1 MAVNDLTITDVGTI
15 LTSIAKQATG
25 ASTLSVNNTKD
36 FITVAQTTLKVG
48 YDPLIASISQVL
60 SKTIFSI
67 RPYYR
72 KFAGINVSNQQF
84 GNITR
89 KLNISD
95 KDWET
100 DERLPLTDGASVDM
114 YKVIKPSI
122 LQTNFYGANKY
133 QRHITI
139 FKDQLDTAFSTPDE
153 FGRFITMVMQNATD
167 VIEQGHETLARSVIA
182 NFIGGILADEDN
194 RTRLPEGTGG
204 AGATGGAR
212 TIHLLTEYNELTG
225 QTLTAGTVYQAEN
238 FANFMKFVVARIKSL
253 SAMFTERT
261 QLYQTQITDK
271 PITRHTPYRNQKLY
285 LYSPTQYLTET
296 SVLTDLYNDQ
306 YMKLMDFER
315 VNFWQNP
322 NSPDALNVMPIYLK
336 SDGTLTS
343 PTAAVNEPHVFGVL
357 FDDEALGYTVVNQWS
372 ATTPFNA
379 AGGYS
384 NVYYHFTD
392 RYWNDFTEKGVVLL
406 LD

>member
-15 LTSIAKQATG
+15 LTSIAKEATG
-25 ASTLSVNNTKD
+25 AGSLSVNNTRD

-72 KFAGINVSNQQF
+72 KFAGINVSNQRF

-100 DERLPLTDGASVDM
+100 DERLPLTAAASVDM

-139 FKDQLDTAFSTPDE
+139 FKDQLDTAFATPDE

-182 NFIGGILADEDN
+182 NFIGGIVADKD
-194 RTRLPEGTGG
+194 RIT
-204 AGATGGAR
+204 R
-212 TIHLLTEYNELTG
+212 TIHLLSEYNELTG
-225 QTLTAGTVYQAEN
+225 QKLTDKSVYQADN
-238 FANFMKFVVARIKSL
+238 FANFMKFVVARVKSL

-261 QLYQTQITDK
+261 QLYQTQVTDK

-285 LYSPTQYLTET
+285 LYSPTQYLAET
-296 SVLTDLYNDQ
+296 AVLSDIYNDK
-306 YMKLMDFER
+306 YMKLIDFER

-322 NSPDALNVMPIYLK
+322 NTSDAIDVAPIYLK
-336 SDGTLTS
+336 SDGTLTTPS
-343 PTAAVNEPHVFGVL
+343 EPVYEPHVFGVL

>member
-36 FITVAQTTLKVG
+36 FITVAQTALKVG

-100 DERLPLTDGASVDM
+100 DERLPLTDAASVDM

-139 FKDQLDTAFSTPDE
+139 FKDQLDTAFASPDE

-194 RTRLPEGTGG
+194 
-204 AGATGGAR
+204 GAR

-225 QTLTAGTVYQAEN
+225 QSLTAETVYQADN
-238 FANFMKFVVARIKSL
+238 FGNFMKFVVARIKSL

-261 QLYQTQITDK
+261 QLYQTQVTGK

-296 SVLTDLYNDQ
+296 AVLTDLYNDQ

-322 NSPDALNVMPIYLK
+322 NSPDAINVMPIYLQ

-384 NVYYHFTD
+384 NIYYHFTD

>member
-15 LTSIAKQATG
+15 LTNIAKQATG
-25 ASTLSVNNTKD
+25 ASALSVNNTKD

-48 YDPLIASISQVL
+48 YDPLITSISQVL

-100 DERLPLTDGASVDM
+100 DERLPLTDAASVDM

-139 FKDQLDTAFSTPDE
+139 FKDQLDTAFASPDE

-182 NFIGGILADEDN
+182 NFIGGILADEVN
-194 RTRLPEGTGG
+194 GT
-204 AGATGGAR
+204 R
-212 TIHLLTEYNELTG
+212 TIHLLTEYNKLTG
-225 QTLTAGTVYQAEN
+225 QTLTADTVYQADN
-238 FANFMKFVVARIKSL
+238 FGNFMKFVVARIKSL

-261 QLYQTQITDK
+261 LLYQTQVTNK

-285 LYSPTQYLTET
+285 LFSPAQYLTET
-296 SVLTDLYNDQ
+296 AVLTDLYNDQ

-322 NSPDALNVMPIYLK
+322 NSPDTLNVMPIYLK

-343 PTAAVNEPHVFGVL
+343 PTKEVNKPHVFGVL

>member
-36 FITVAQTTLKVG
+36 FITVAQTALKVG

-60 SKTIFSI
+60 SKTIFSV

-100 DERLPLTDGASVDM
+100 DERLPLTDAASVDM

-139 FKDQLDTAFSTPDE
+139 FKDQLDTAFASPDE

-194 RTRLPEGTGG
+194 GT
-204 AGATGGAR
+204 R

-225 QTLTAGTVYQAEN
+225 QTLTAETVYQPNN
-238 FANFMKFVVARIKSL
+238 FSNFMKFVAARIKSL

-261 QLYQTQITDK
+261 QLYQTQVTGK

-296 SVLTDLYNDQ
+296 AVLSDIYNDQ
-306 YMKLMDFER
+306 YMQLMDFER

-322 NSPDALNVMPIYLK
+322 NSPDAINVMPIYLK

-343 PTAAVNEPHVFGVL
+343 PAAAVNEPHVFGVL

>member
-25 ASTLSVNNTKD
+25 ASVLSVNNTKD

-60 SKTIFSI
+60 SKTIFSV

-153 FGRFITMVMQNATD
+153 FGRFVTMVMQNATD

-182 NFIGGILADEDN
+182 NFIGGILADEGN
-194 RTRLPEGTGG
+194 K
-204 AGATGGAR
+204 AR

-225 QTLTAGTVYQAEN
+225 QTLTAETVYQPNN
-238 FANFMKFVVARIKSL
+238 FANFMKFVAARVKSL

-261 QLYQTQITDK
+261 QLYQTQVTGK

-296 SVLTDLYNDQ
+296 TVLSDIYNDQ

>member
-100 DERLPLTDGASVDM
+100 DERLPLTDAASVDM

-194 RTRLPEGTGG
+194 GT
-204 AGATGGAR
+204 R
-212 TIHLLTEYNELTG
+212 TIHLLAEYNELTG
-225 QTLTAGTVYQAEN
+225 QTLTAETVYQADN
-238 FANFMKFVVARIKSL
+238 FGNFMKFVVARIKSL

-261 QLYQTQITDK
+261 QLYQTQVTGK

-285 LYSPTQYLTET
+285 LFSPTQYLTET
-296 SVLTDLYNDQ
+296 AVLSDLYNDQ

-322 NSPDALNVMPIYLK
+322 NSPDAINVMPIYLQ

-343 PTAAVNEPHVFGVL
+343 PAAAVNEPHVFGVL
-357 FDDEALGYTVVNQWS
+357 FDDEALGYTIVNQWS

>member
-139 FKDQLDTAFSTPDE
+139 FKDQLDTAFASPDE

-194 RTRLPEGTGG
+194 DT
-204 AGATGGAR
+204 R

-225 QTLTAGTVYQAEN
+225 QTLTAETVYQPEN
-238 FANFMKFVVARIKSL
+238 FGNFMKFVVARIKSL

-261 QLYQTQITDK
+261 QLYQTQVTDK

-296 SVLTDLYNDQ
+296 AVLSDIYNDQ

-343 PTAAVNEPHVFGVL
+343 PTAAVNKPHVFGVL

>member
-36 FITVAQTTLKVG
+36 FITVAQTALKVG

-100 DERLPLTDGASVDM
+100 DERLPLTDAASVDM

-194 RTRLPEGTGG
+194 KT
-204 AGATGGAR
+204 R

-225 QTLTAGTVYQAEN
+225 QTLTAETVYQADN
-238 FANFMKFVVARIKSL
+238 FGNFMKFVVARVKSL

-261 QLYQTQITDK
+261 QLYQTQVTDK
-271 PITRHTPYRNQKLY
+271 PITRHTPYRNQKLF

-296 SVLTDLYNDQ
+296 AVLSDLYNDQ

-322 NSPDALNVMPIYLK
+322 NSPDTLNVMPIYLK

-343 PTAAVNEPHVFGVL
+343 PAAAVNEPHVFGVL

>member
-36 FITVAQTTLKVG
+36 FITVAQTALKVG

-100 DERLPLTDGASVDM
+100 DERLPLTDAASVDM

-139 FKDQLDTAFSTPDE
+139 FKDQLDTAFASPDE

-194 RTRLPEGTGG
+194 DT
-204 AGATGGAR
+204 R

-225 QTLTAGTVYQAEN
+225 QTLTAETVYQADN
-238 FANFMKFVVARIKSL
+238 FGNFMKFVVARIKSL

-261 QLYQTQITDK
+261 QLYQTQVTGK

-285 LYSPTQYLTET
+285 LFSPTQYLTET
-296 SVLTDLYNDQ
+296 AVLSDLYNDQ

-343 PTAAVNEPHVFGVL
+343 PAAAINEPHVFGVL

>member
-36 FITVAQTTLKVG
+36 FITVAQTALKVG

-100 DERLPLTDGASVDM
+100 DERLPLTDAASVDM

-139 FKDQLDTAFSTPDE
+139 FKDQLDTAFSSPDE

-194 RTRLPEGTGG
+194 GT
-204 AGATGGAR
+204 R
-212 TIHLLTEYNELTG
+212 TIHLLTEYNDLTG
-225 QTLTAGTVYQAEN
+225 QTLTAETVYQADN
-238 FANFMKFVVARIKSL
+238 FGNFMKFVVARIKSL

-261 QLYQTQITDK
+261 QLYQTQVTGK

-285 LYSPTQYLTET
+285 LFSPTQYLTET
-296 SVLTDLYNDQ
+296 AVLSDLYNDQ

-322 NSPDALNVMPIYLK
+322 NSPDALNVMPIYLQ

-343 PTAAVNEPHVFGVL
+343 PSAAVNEPHVFGVL

-384 NVYYHFTD
+384 NVFYHFTD

>member
-25 ASTLSVNNTKD
+25 ASTLSVNSTKD

-100 DERLPLTDGASVDM
+100 DERLPLTDAASVDM

-139 FKDQLDTAFSTPDE
+139 FKDQLDTAFASPDE

-167 VIEQGHETLARSVIA
+167 VIEHGHETLARSVIA

-194 RTRLPEGTGG
+194 GT
-204 AGATGGAR
+204 R

-225 QTLTAGTVYQAEN
+225 QTLTAETVYQADN
-238 FANFMKFVVARIKSL
+238 FGNFMKFVVARIKSL

-261 QLYQTQITDK
+261 QLFQTQVTDK

-285 LYSPTQYLTET
+285 LFSPTQYLTET
-296 SVLTDLYNDQ
+296 AVLTDLYNDQ

-343 PTAAVNEPHVFGVL
+343 PTAAVNKPHVFGVL

>member
-194 RTRLPEGTGG
+194 GT
-204 AGATGGAR
+204 R
-212 TIHLLTEYNELTG
+212 TIHLLTEYNDLTG
-225 QTLTAGTVYQAEN
+225 QTLTAETVYQADN
-238 FANFMKFVVARIKSL
+238 FGNFMKFVVARIKSL

-261 QLYQTQITDK
+261 LLYQTQVTGK

-285 LYSPTQYLTET
+285 LFSPTQYLTET
-296 SVLTDLYNDQ
+296 AVLSDLYNDQ

-322 NSPDALNVMPIYLK
+322 NSPDALNVMPIYLQ

-343 PTAAVNEPHVFGVL
+343 PAAAVNEPHVFGVL

>member
-1 MAVNDLTITDVGTI
+1 MPVNDLTITDVGTI

-100 DERLPLTDGASVDM
+100 DERLALTDAASVDM

-139 FKDQLDTAFSTPDE
+139 FKDQLDTAFASPDE

-194 RTRLPEGTGG
+194 GT
-204 AGATGGAR
+204 R

-225 QTLTAGTVYQAEN
+225 QTLTAETVYQADN
-238 FANFMKFVVARIKSL
+238 FGNFMKFVVARIKSL

-261 QLYQTQITDK
+261 LLYQTQVTDK

-285 LYSPTQYLTET
+285 LFSPTQYLTET
-296 SVLTDLYNDQ
+296 AVLTDLYNDQ

-343 PTAAVNEPHVFGVL
+343 PTEAVNKPHVFGVL

>member
-100 DERLPLTDGASVDM
+100 DERLPLTDAASVDM

-167 VIEQGHETLARSVIA
+167 VIEQAHETLARSVIA

-194 RTRLPEGTGG
+194 KT
-204 AGATGGAR
+204 R

-225 QTLTAGTVYQAEN
+225 QTLTAETVYQADN
-238 FANFMKFVVARIKSL
+238 FGNFMKFVVARIKSM

-261 QLYQTQITDK
+261 QLYQTQVTGK

-296 SVLTDLYNDQ
+296 AVLTDLYNDQ

>member
-1 MAVNDLTITDVGTI
+1 MSVNDLTITDVGTI

-25 ASTLSVNNTKD
+25 ASALSVNNTKD

-100 DERLPLTDGASVDM
+100 DERLPLTDAASVDM

-139 FKDQLDTAFSTPDE
+139 FKDQLDTAFASPDE

-167 VIEQGHETLARSVIA
+167 VIEHGHETLARSVIA
-182 NFIGGILADEDN
+182 NFIGGILADEDK
-194 RTRLPEGTGG
+194 GT
-204 AGATGGAR
+204 R
-212 TIHLLTEYNELTG
+212 TIHLLAEYNKLTG
-225 QTLTAGTVYQAEN
+225 QTLTAETVYQADN
-238 FANFMKFVVARIKSL
+238 FGNFMKFVVARIKSL

-261 QLYQTQITDK
+261 QLFQTQVTGK

-285 LYSPTQYLTET
+285 LFSPTQYLTET
-296 SVLTDLYNDQ
+296 AVLTDLYNDQ

-336 SDGTLTS
+336 SDGKLTS
-343 PTAAVNEPHVFGVL
+343 PTAAVNKPHVFGVL

>member
-1 MAVNDLTITDVGTI
+1 MTD
-15 LTSIAKQATG
+15 A
-25 ASTLSVNNTKD
+25 
-36 FITVAQTTLKVG
+36 
-48 YDPLIASISQVL
+48 
-60 SKTIFSI
+60 
-67 RPYYR
+67 
-72 KFAGINVSNQQF
+72 
-84 GNITR
+84 
-89 KLNISD
+89 
-95 KDWET
+95 
-100 DERLPLTDGASVDM
+100 ASVDM

-139 FKDQLDTAFSTPDE
+139 FKDQLDTAFASPDE

-167 VIEQGHETLARSVIA
+167 VIEHGHETLARSVIA

-194 RTRLPEGTGG
+194 GT
-204 AGATGGAR
+204 R
-212 TIHLLTEYNELTG
+212 TIHLLSEYKELTG
-225 QTLTAGTVYQAEN
+225 QTLTAETVYQADN
-238 FANFMKFVVARIKSL
+238 FGNFMKFVVARIKSL

-261 QLYQTQITDK
+261 QLYQTQLTDK

-285 LYSPTQYLTET
+285 LFSPTQYLTET
-296 SVLTDLYNDQ
+296 AVLTDLYNDQ

-343 PTAAVNEPHVFGVL
+343 PTEAVNKPHVFGVL

>member
-100 DERLPLTDGASVDM
+100 DERLPLTDAASVDM

-139 FKDQLDTAFSTPDE
+139 FKDQLDTAFASPDE

-194 RTRLPEGTGG
+194 GT
-204 AGATGGAR
+204 R

-225 QTLTAGTVYQAEN
+225 QTLTAETVYQADN
-238 FANFMKFVVARIKSL
+238 FGNFMKFVVARIKSL

-261 QLYQTQITDK
+261 KLYQTQVTDK

-285 LYSPTQYLTET
+285 LFSPTQYLTET
-296 SVLTDLYNDQ
+296 AVLTDLYNDQ

-343 PTAAVNEPHVFGVL
+343 PTTAVNEAHVFGVL

>member
-1 MAVNDLTITDVGTI
+1 MAVHDLTITDVGTI

-100 DERLPLTDGASVDM
+100 DERLPLTDAASVDM

-139 FKDQLDTAFSTPDE
+139 FKDQLDTAFASPDE

-194 RTRLPEGTGG
+194 GT
-204 AGATGGAR
+204 R

-225 QTLTAGTVYQAEN
+225 QTLTAETVYQADN
-238 FANFMKFVVARIKSL
+238 FGNFMKFVVARIKSL

-261 QLYQTQITDK
+261 LLYQTQVTDK

-285 LYSPTQYLTET
+285 LFSPTQYLTET
-296 SVLTDLYNDQ
+296 AVLTDLYNDQ

-336 SDGTLTS
+336 SDGKLTS
-343 PTAAVNEPHVFGVL
+343 PTAPVNKPHVFGVL

>member
-25 ASTLSVNNTKD
+25 ASALSVNNTKD

-100 DERLPLTDGASVDM
+100 DERLPLTDAASVDM

-139 FKDQLDTAFSTPDE
+139 FKDQLDTAFASPDE
-153 FGRFITMVMQNATD
+153 FGRFITMVMQNAAD

-194 RTRLPEGTGG
+194 GT
-204 AGATGGAR
+204 R

-225 QTLTAGTVYQAEN
+225 QTLTDENVYQADN
-238 FANFMKFVVARIKSL
+238 FGNFMKFVVARIKSL

-261 QLYQTQITDK
+261 QLYQTQVTDK

-296 SVLTDLYNDQ
+296 AVLTDLYNDQ

-322 NSPDALNVMPIYLK
+322 NSPDAINVMPIYLQ

-343 PTAAVNEPHVFGVL
+343 PTAEVNEPHVFGVL

>member
-36 FITVAQTTLKVG
+36 FITVAQTALKIG

-100 DERLPLTDGASVDM
+100 DERLPLTDAASVDM

-139 FKDQLDTAFSTPDE
+139 FKDQLDTAFASPDE

-194 RTRLPEGTGG
+194 GT
-204 AGATGGAR
+204 R

-225 QTLTAGTVYQAEN
+225 QTLTAENVYQADN
-238 FANFMKFVVARIKSL
+238 FGNFMKFVVARIKSL

-261 QLYQTQITDK
+261 QLYQTQVTGK

-285 LYSPTQYLTET
+285 LFSPTQYLTET
-296 SVLTDLYNDQ
+296 AVLSDLYNDQ
-306 YMKLMDFER
+306 YMQLMDFER

-322 NSPDALNVMPIYLK
+322 NSPDAINVMPIYLQ

-343 PTAAVNEPHVFGVL
+343 PTVAVNEPHVFGVL

-384 NVYYHFTD
+384 NIYYHFTD

>member
-25 ASTLSVNNTKD
+25 VSTLSVNNTKD

-194 RTRLPEGTGG
+194 DT
-204 AGATGGAR
+204 R

-225 QTLTAGTVYQAEN
+225 QTLTAETVYQPDN

-261 QLYQTQITDK
+261 QLYQTQVTDK

-296 SVLTDLYNDQ
+296 AVLSDIYNDQ

-343 PTAAVNEPHVFGVL
+343 PAAAVNEPHVFGVL

>member
-1 MAVNDLTITDVGTI
+1 M
-15 LTSIAKQATG
+15 
-25 ASTLSVNNTKD
+25 
-36 FITVAQTTLKVG
+36 
-48 YDPLIASISQVL
+48 
-60 SKTIFSI
+60 
-67 RPYYR
+67 
-72 KFAGINVSNQQF
+72 
-84 GNITR
+84 
-89 KLNISD
+89 
-95 KDWET
+95 
-100 DERLPLTDGASVDM
+100 
-114 YKVIKPSI
+114 
-122 LQTNFYGANKY
+122 
-133 QRHITI
+133 
-139 FKDQLDTAFSTPDE
+139 
-153 FGRFITMVMQNATD
+153 
-167 VIEQGHETLARSVIA
+167 
-182 NFIGGILADEDN
+182 
-194 RTRLPEGTGG
+194 
-204 AGATGGAR
+204 
-212 TIHLLTEYNELTG
+212 TEYNDLTG
-225 QTLTAGTVYQAEN
+225 QTLTAETVYQPDN

-261 QLYQTQITDK
+261 QLYQTQVTDK

-285 LYSPTQYLTET
+285 LFSPTQYLTET
-296 SVLTDLYNDQ
+296 AVLSDLYNDQ

-322 NSPDALNVMPIYLK
+322 NSPDALNVMPIYLQ

-343 PTAAVNEPHVFGVL
+343 PSAAVNEPHVFGVL

>member
-36 FITVAQTTLKVG
+36 FITVAQTALKVG

-100 DERLPLTDGASVDM
+100 DERLPLTDAASVDM

-139 FKDQLDTAFSTPDE
+139 FKDQLDTAFSSPDE

-194 RTRLPEGTGG
+194 GT
-204 AGATGGAR
+204 R
-212 TIHLLTEYNELTG
+212 TIHLLTEYNDLTG
-225 QTLTAGTVYQAEN
+225 QTLTAETVYQADN
-238 FANFMKFVVARIKSL
+238 FGNFMKFVVARIKSL

-261 QLYQTQITDK
+261 QLYQTQVTGK

-285 LYSPTQYLTET
+285 LFSPTQYLTET
-296 SVLTDLYNDQ
+296 AVLSDLYNDQ

-322 NSPDALNVMPIYLK
+322 NSPDALNVMPIYLQ

-343 PTAAVNEPHVFGVL
+343 PSAAVNEPHVFGVL
-357 FDDEALGYTVVNQWS
+357 FDDDALGYTVVNQWS

>member
-100 DERLPLTDGASVDM
+100 DERLPLTDAASVDM

-167 VIEQGHETLARSVIA
+167 VIEQAHETLARSVIA

-194 RTRLPEGTGG
+194 ET
-204 AGATGGAR
+204 R

-225 QTLTAGTVYQAEN
+225 QTLTAETVYQADN
-238 FANFMKFVVARIKSL
+238 FGNFMKFVVARIKSM

-261 QLYQTQITDK
+261 QLYQTQVTGK

-296 SVLTDLYNDQ
+296 AVLTDLYNDQ

>member
-36 FITVAQTTLKVG
+36 FITVAQTALKVG

-60 SKTIFSI
+60 SKTIFSV

-100 DERLPLTDGASVDM
+100 DERLPLTDAASVDM

-139 FKDQLDTAFSTPDE
+139 FKDQLDTAFATPDE

-194 RTRLPEGTGG
+194 GT
-204 AGATGGAR
+204 R

-225 QTLTAGTVYQAEN
+225 QTLTAETVYQAEN
-238 FANFMKFVVARIKSL
+238 FGNFMKFVVARIKSL

-261 QLYQTQITDK
+261 QLYQTQVTGK

-285 LYSPTQYLTET
+285 LFSPTQYLTET
-296 SVLTDLYNDQ
+296 AVLSDLYNDQ
-306 YMKLMDFER
+306 YMQLMDFER

-322 NSPDALNVMPIYLK
+322 NSPDAINVMPIYLQ

-343 PTAAVNEPHVFGVL
+343 PAAAVNEPHVFGVL

>member
-25 ASTLSVNNTKD
+25 ASALSVNNTKD

-60 SKTIFSI
+60 SKTIFSV

-72 KFAGINVSNQQF
+72 KFAGINVSNQRF

-139 FKDQLDTAFSTPDE
+139 FKDQLDTAFSSPDE

-194 RTRLPEGTGG
+194 GT
-204 AGATGGAR
+204 R
-212 TIHLLTEYNELTG
+212 TIHLLSEYNELTG
-225 QTLTAGTVYQAEN
+225 QTLTAETVYQADN
-238 FANFMKFVVARIKSL
+238 FGNFMKFVVARIKSL

-261 QLYQTQITDK
+261 QLYQTQVTGK

-285 LYSPTQYLTET
+285 LFSPTQYLTET
-296 SVLTDLYNDQ
+296 AVLSDLYNDQ

-343 PTAAVNEPHVFGVL
+343 PSAAVNEPHVFGVL

>member
-36 FITVAQTTLKVG
+36 FITVAQTALKVG

-122 LQTNFYGANKY
+122 LQTNFYGANQY

-139 FKDQLDTAFSTPDE
+139 FKDQLDTAFSSPDE

-194 RTRLPEGTGG
+194 GT
-204 AGATGGAR
+204 R
-212 TIHLLTEYNELTG
+212 TIHLVTEYNELTG
-225 QTLTAGTVYQAEN
+225 YTLTAETVYQAHN
-238 FANFMKFVVARIKSL
+238 FANFMKFVVAKIKSL

-261 QLYQTQITDK
+261 QLYQTQVTGK

-285 LYSPTQYLTET
+285 LFSPTQYLTET
-296 SVLTDLYNDQ
+296 VILSDLYNDQ
-306 YMKLMDFER
+306 YMKLLDFER

-322 NSPDALNVMPIYLK
+322 NSPDAINVMPIYLQ

-343 PTAAVNEPHVFGVL
+343 PSAAVNEPHVFGVL

-384 NVYYHFTD
+384 NIYYHFTD
-392 RYWNDFTEKGVVLL
+392 RYWNDFTEKGIVFL

>member
-25 ASTLSVNNTKD
+25 ASALSVNNTKD

-72 KFAGINVSNQQF
+72 KFAGINVSNQRF

-139 FKDQLDTAFSTPDE
+139 FKDQLDTAFSSPDE

-194 RTRLPEGTGG
+194 GT
-204 AGATGGAR
+204 R
-212 TIHLLTEYNELTG
+212 TIHLLTEYNDLTG
-225 QTLTAGTVYQAEN
+225 QTLTAENVYQADN
-238 FANFMKFVVARIKSL
+238 FGNFMKFVVARIKSL

-261 QLYQTQITDK
+261 QLYQTQVTGK

-285 LYSPTQYLTET
+285 LFSPTQYLTET
-296 SVLTDLYNDQ
+296 AVLSDLYNDQ

-322 NSPDALNVMPIYLK
+322 NSPDALNVMPIYLQ

-343 PTAAVNEPHVFGVL
+343 PSAAVNEPHVFGVL

>member
-1 MAVNDLTITDVGTI
+1 MSVNDLTITDVGTI

-100 DERLPLTDGASVDM
+100 DERLPLTDAASVDM

-139 FKDQLDTAFSTPDE
+139 FKDQLDTAFASPDE

-194 RTRLPEGTGG
+194 GT
-204 AGATGGAR
+204 R
-212 TIHLLTEYNELTG
+212 TIHLLTEYSDLTG
-225 QTLTAGTVYQAEN
+225 QTLTAETVYQADN
-238 FANFMKFVVARIKSL
+238 FGNFMKFVVARIKSL

-261 QLYQTQITDK
+261 HLYQTQVTDK

-285 LYSPTQYLTET
+285 LFSPTQYLTET
-296 SVLTDLYNDQ
+296 AVLTDLYNDQ

-336 SDGTLTS
+336 RDGTLTS
-343 PTAAVNEPHVFGVL
+343 PTAAVNKPHVFGVL

>member
-194 RTRLPEGTGG
+194 GT
-204 AGATGGAR
+204 R

-225 QTLTAGTVYQAEN
+225 QTLTAETVYQADN
-238 FANFMKFVVARIKSL
+238 FGNFMKFVVARIKSL
-253 SAMFTERT
+253 STMFTERT
-261 QLYQTQITDK
+261 QLYQTQVTGK
-271 PITRHTPYRNQKLY
+271 PITRHTPYLNQKLY
-285 LYSPTQYLTET
+285 LFSPTQYLTET
-296 SVLTDLYNDQ
+296 AVLSDLYNDQ

-315 VNFWQNP
+315 VSFWQNP
-322 NSPDALNVMPIYLK
+322 NSPDAINVMPIYLQ

-343 PTAAVNEPHVFGVL
+343 PSAAVNEPHVFGVL

-384 NVYYHFTD
+384 NIYYHFTD

>member
-48 YDPLIASISQVL
+48 YDPLITSISQVL

-72 KFAGINVSNQQF
+72 KFAGINVSNQRF

-100 DERLPLTDGASVDM
+100 DERLPLTDAASVDM
-114 YKVIKPSI
+114 DKVIKPSI

-139 FKDQLDTAFSTPDE
+139 FKDQLDTAFASPDE

-194 RTRLPEGTGG
+194 
-204 AGATGGAR
+204 GAR

-225 QTLTAGTVYQAEN
+225 QTLTAETVYQADN
-238 FANFMKFVVARIKSL
+238 FGNFMKFVVARIKSL

-261 QLYQTQITDK
+261 QLYQTQVTGK

-296 SVLTDLYNDQ
+296 AVLSDLYNDQ

-336 SDGTLTS
+336 SDGALTS
-343 PTAAVNEPHVFGVL
+343 PAAAVNEPHVFGVL

>member
-25 ASTLSVNNTKD
+25 ASVLSVNNTKD

-84 GNITR
+84 GNIAR

-100 DERLPLTDGASVDM
+100 DDRLPLTDAASVDM

-139 FKDQLDTAFSTPDE
+139 FKDQLDTAFSSPDE

-194 RTRLPEGTGG
+194 DT
-204 AGATGGAR
+204 R
-212 TIHLLTEYNELTG
+212 TIHLLSEYNELTG
-225 QTLTAGTVYQAEN
+225 QSLTAETVYQADN
-238 FANFMKFVVARIKSL
+238 FGNFMKFVVARIKSL

-261 QLYQTQITDK
+261 QLYQTQVTGK

-285 LYSPTQYLTET
+285 LFSPTQYLTET
-296 SVLTDLYNDQ
+296 AVLSDIYNDQ

-322 NSPDALNVMPIYLK
+322 NSPDAINVMPIYLK

-343 PTAAVNEPHVFGVL
+343 PTAAINEPHVFGVL
-357 FDDEALGYTVVNQWS
+357 FDDEALGYTVVNQWL
-372 ATTPFNA
+372 APTPFNA

-392 RYWNDFTEKGVVLL
+392 RYWNDFTEKGVVFL

>member
-36 FITVAQTTLKVG
+36 FITVAQTALKVG

-139 FKDQLDTAFSTPDE
+139 FKDQLDTAFASPDE

-194 RTRLPEGTGG
+194 GT
-204 AGATGGAR
+204 R

-225 QTLTAGTVYQAEN
+225 YTLTAENVYQAHN
-238 FANFMKFVVARIKSL
+238 FGNFMKFVVAKIKSL

-261 QLYQTQITDK
+261 QLYQTQVTGK

-285 LYSPTQYLTET
+285 LFSPTQYLTET
-296 SVLTDLYNDQ
+296 AILSDLYNDQ

-322 NSPDALNVMPIYLK
+322 NSPDALNVMPIYLQ

-343 PTAAVNEPHVFGVL
+343 PSAAVNEPHVFGVL

-392 RYWNDFTEKGVVLL
+392 RYWNDFTEKGIVFL

>member
-139 FKDQLDTAFSTPDE
+139 FKDQLDTAFSSPDE

-194 RTRLPEGTGG
+194 GT
-204 AGATGGAR
+204 R

-225 QTLTAGTVYQAEN
+225 QTLTAENVYQADN
-238 FANFMKFVVARIKSL
+238 FGNFMKFVVARIKSL

-261 QLYQTQITDK
+261 QLYQTQVTGK

-285 LYSPTQYLTET
+285 LFSPTQYLTET
-296 SVLTDLYNDQ
+296 AVLSDLYNDQ
-306 YMKLMDFER
+306 YMQLMDFER

-322 NSPDALNVMPIYLK
+322 NSPDAINVMPIYLK

-384 NVYYHFTD
+384 NIYYHFTD

>member
-48 YDPLIASISQVL
+48 YDPLIASIFQVL

-72 KFAGINVSNQQF
+72 KFAGINVSNQRF

-100 DERLPLTDGASVDM
+100 DERLPLTDAASVDM

-139 FKDQLDTAFSTPDE
+139 FKDQLDTAFASPDE

-194 RTRLPEGTGG
+194 GT
-204 AGATGGAR
+204 R

-225 QTLTAGTVYQAEN
+225 QTLTAETVYQPDN

-261 QLYQTQITDK
+261 QLYQTQVTDK

-296 SVLTDLYNDQ
+296 AVLSDIFNDQ

-336 SDGTLTS
+336 SDGKLTS

>member
-100 DERLPLTDGASVDM
+100 DERLPLTDAASVDM

-139 FKDQLDTAFSTPDE
+139 FKDQLDTAFASPDE

-167 VIEQGHETLARSVIA
+167 VIEHGHETLARSVIA

-194 RTRLPEGTGG
+194 GT
-204 AGATGGAR
+204 R

-225 QTLTAGTVYQAEN
+225 QTLTAETVYQADN
-238 FANFMKFVVARIKSL
+238 FGNFMKFVVARIKSL

-261 QLYQTQITDK
+261 QLFQTQVTDK

-285 LYSPTQYLTET
+285 LFSPTQYLTET
-296 SVLTDLYNDQ
+296 AILTDLYNDQ

-343 PTAAVNEPHVFGVL
+343 PTAAVNKPHVFGVL

>member
-1 MAVNDLTITDVGTI
+1 MSVNDLTITDVGTI

-100 DERLPLTDGASVDM
+100 DERLPLTDAASVDM

-139 FKDQLDTAFSTPDE
+139 FKDQLDTAFASPDE

-167 VIEQGHETLARSVIA
+167 VIEHGHETLARSVIA

-194 RTRLPEGTGG
+194 GT
-204 AGATGGAR
+204 R
-212 TIHLLTEYNELTG
+212 TIHLLSEYKELTG
-225 QTLTAGTVYQAEN
+225 QTLTAETVYQADN
-238 FANFMKFVVARIKSL
+238 FGNFMKFVVARIKSL

-261 QLYQTQITDK
+261 QLYQTQLTDK

-285 LYSPTQYLTET
+285 LFSPTQYLTET
-296 SVLTDLYNDQ
+296 AVLTDLYNDQ

-343 PTAAVNEPHVFGVL
+343 PTEAVNKPHVFGVL